1 LIRGSGRQVSSN
13 NKVGVYCLFTGCDD
27 LSTCRSTAVSVRTI
41 QMRALPF
48 QRLLILATILG
59 LAAVSHAASAEPN
72 RAPDAGRADPCSTS
86 GAKTASPSPAPWRAR
101 ISRRDAIYVILHM
114 QKACR
119 YLAES
124 HDSRSASS
132 VPQLAS
138 ILDDLQKAVLDPIY
152 RSHLDLKG
160 VVLPVSPAQ
169 KVPRATRRDIQRTTA
184 TRMSDDLTRLRRQ
197 IYELSTQ
204 NLDQL
209 PNKSAAEKALQPFN
223 DAAAELTFAQSIAF
237 DAYPDLFTKLAIP
250 QQPRTEESDAGFRQ
264 SAPPPGSVRLSDS
277 ALALVKSFMREVRR
291 KVPESGQIASIGWA
305 RDQRAKGPKDAD
317 WADLGSG
324 WVLGTYRRAE
334 VPPDVIDRVRD
345 IEIIF
350 NAEDPSSLAGKIVDT
365 KDRKLVVHD

>member
-1 LIRGSGRQVSSN
+1 
-13 NKVGVYCLFTGCDD
+13 
-27 LSTCRSTAVSVRTI
+27 
-41 QMRALPF
+41 
-48 QRLLILATILG
+48 
-59 LAAVSHAASAEPN
+59 
-72 RAPDAGRADPCSTS
+72 
-86 GAKTASPSPAPWRAR
+86 
-101 ISRRDAIYVILHM
+101 
-114 QKACR
+114 
-119 YLAES
+119 
-124 HDSRSASS
+124 
-132 VPQLAS
+132 
-138 ILDDLQKAVLDPIY
+138 
-152 RSHLDLKG
+152 
-160 VVLPVSPAQ
+160 
-169 KVPRATRRDIQRTTA
+169 
-184 TRMSDDLTRLRRQ
+184 MSDDLTRLRRQ